1 MKTKTEIV
9 KKVKIQMAGLMSQHV
24 LNCNKPIQGY
34 MCVKSKL
41 EEIRG

>member
-1 MKTKTEIV
+1 
-9 KKVKIQMAGLMSQHV
+9 MSQHV
-24 LNCNKPIQGY
+24 LNCNKPIQGYMCVNKPIQGY